1 MNCLL
6 TIKLKLYSNVY
17 INNNI
22 NILRI
27 FIEETTIIQ
36 TMFLNEIE
44 DLPNIIDEIVSNNH
58 DKIYPF
64 PSYWNADEDDNDNDN
79 VHDIIDYENLPLLF
93 TEENECEIVETCLQL
108 MCDYIDN
115 EPSAICEENF
125 HETMVEHVLELML
138 VLFEPSENDYVK
150 NLFSGSSSYSHLDD
164 LFETMKTAIL
174 EKINIACEF
183 FYEQIIPPRSHES
196 TIIREPLNNVTRT
209 RFQIHIDYLK
219 NLPQPQQ
226 RTKEWYEFRHGLI
239 TASNAFKAFGSECL
253 RNSLIY
259 DKCKPLSVDNETSAI
274 PTKVNINTP
283 MHWGQKYEPVSVMLY
298 EHIYNTRVG
307 DFGCIQHPTY
317 SFLGASPDG
326 IVIEPTSDRFGRM
339 LEIKNPFSR
348 EIIGVPKKDYWVQ
361 MQLQMETCDL
371 DECDFLE
378 THFIEYNNETDYLD
392 DMSTQCY
399 KGIIMYFAKS
409 DGNPHYE
416 YKPIDMSFEDFEK
429 WSEHL
434 VDTNGLQWVNN
445 IYWKLETISCILV
458 VRNKKWFCDNVH
470 VLKDLWSI
478 VEQERITGCEHRSAT
493 KRVKKE
499 QPIIVVKQENEG
511 CLILPKLELCIE

>member
-1 MNCLL
+1 MNK
-6 TIKLKLYSNVY
+6 IDIDNVY
-17 INNNI
+17 IDFNI

-27 FIEETTIIQ
+27 YIEETKY
-36 TMFLNEIE
+36 MFLE
-44 DLPNIIDEIVSNNH
+44 DLLDITDEIVVSE
-58 DKIYPF
+58 DEKIYSF
-64 PSYWNADEDDNDNDN
+64 DEEDDNNDDNIND
-79 VHDIIDYENLPLLF
+79 ENLPLLF
-93 TEENECEIVETCLQL
+93 SEENECEIVESSLQL

-115 EPSAICEENF
+115 DPTAICEPYF
-125 HETMVEHVLELML
+125 HENMIDAVLELMMTS
-138 VLFEPSENDYVK
+138 FEPSENEHVAK
-150 NLFSGSSSYSHLDD
+150 MFSGSSSSMDD
-164 LFETMKTAIL
+164 DFEFMKTAIL
-174 EKINIACEF
+174 DKINIACEF
-183 FYEQIIPPRSHES
+183 FYEQIIPPRSYE
-196 TIIREPLNNVTRT
+196 TTFIRTQLDDNAKL
-209 RFQIHIDYLK
+209 RFQTHIEYLK

-259 DKCKPLSVDNETSAI
+259 DKCKPLTIENEQ

-298 EHIYNTRVG
+298 EYIYNTRVG

-317 SFLGASPDG
+317 PFLGASPDG
-326 IVIEPTSDRFGRM
+326 IVIEPTSERFGRM

-371 DECDFLE
+371 DDCDFLE
-378 THFIEYNNETDYLD
+378 TQFIEYETEIDYLD
-392 DMSTQCY
+392 DDVSSYNTY
-399 KGIIMYFAKS
+399 KGIIMYFTKA

-416 YKPIDMSFEDFEK
+416 YKPIDMSFEDFEI
-429 WSEHL
+429 WSEKL
-434 VDTNGLQWVNN
+434 VDTIGLQWVKN

-458 VRNKKWFCDNVH
+458 ARNKKWFQDNVG

-478 VEQERITGCEHRSAT
+478 VERERITGCEHRSAT

-499 QPIIVVKQENEG
+499 QQTVVIKQESDG
-511 CLILPKLELCIE
+511 CLILHNLELIPPNPPLEKVEPK